1 MIQDTSKN
9 RALARRLR
17 VAQAIIFLLLGGWC
31 LLAPAMVETLSLK
44 PAYRHLSDTSALLL
58 QCFGA
63 QAILVGLLGLLARF
77 TANTFLYF
85 GLAASLPFFIFNAW
99 FVFVSEMFTALMLL
113 DFAGNASF
121 LAIGIAGWRLMQGEV
136 RPV

>member
-1 MIQDTSKN
+1 MKRENS
-9 RALARRLR
+9 RSRVLARRLR
-17 VAQAIIFLLLGGWC
+17 ITQSVIFLILGGWC
-31 LLAPAMVETLSLK
+31 VLSPATVETLSLK
-44 PAYRHLSDTSALLL
+44 PEYRHLSATSTLLL

-63 QAILVGLLGLLARF
+63 QALLVGLLGLVSRF
-77 TANTFLYF
+77 TATTFLVF
-85 GLAASLPFFIFNAW
+85 GLCASLPFFVFNAW

-121 LAIGIAGWRLMQGEV
+121 LAIGIAGWRLMQGEG